1 MVTGL
6 LYMIKKIMSNN
17 VENSTSNYHKLSIQI
32 SLNGLS
38 FCILDTIG
46 NKIEKSERVQF
57 PKKYSPFEVQNKLKE
72 TLEKHKVGDTSYN
85 EVVVVHRNNF
95 FSLVPNA
102 IFDKNE
108 LASYLKFNAK
118 ILSNDHISY
127 DEIESYDMIN
137 VYVPFVNINS
147 YIYNLFGEFEYL
159 HSGTVMIQSLLS
171 AYNNGNETVCYAH
184 ISEQQL
190 DITVISKKKLVLY
203 NSFNFLSEEDF
214 IYYLLFVFEQLKLD
228 IESVK
233 LRLFGNIKE
242 SDEICNLCY
251 KHINNVSIYIP
262 TNNTFTLND
271 DTSDNTIDFT
281 VLNTL

>member
-6 LYMIKKIMSNN
+6 LYMIKKVMSNN
-17 VENSTSNYHKLSIQI
+17 VENSTLNYHKLSIQI

-46 NKIEKSERVQF
+46 NKIEKSERIQF
-57 PKKYSPFEVQNKLKE
+57 SKELSHFEVQKKLKE
-72 TLEKHKVGDTSYN
+72 VFEKHKVTDISYN
-85 EVVVVHRNNF
+85 EVIVIHRNNL
-95 FSLVPNA
+95 FSFIPSS

-108 LASYLKFNAK
+108 LLSYLKFNAK
-118 ILSNDHISY
+118 VLSNDHIAY

-137 VYVPFVNINS
+137 VYVPFVNIND
-147 YIYNLFGEFEYL
+147 YIHNLFGEFEYL

-171 AYNNGNETVCYAH
+171 VHSNGNETVCYAH

-203 NSFNFLSEEDF
+203 NSFNLFSKEDL
-214 IYYLLFVFEQLKLD
+214 IYYILFTFEQLKLD
-228 IESVK
+228 AESVE

-242 SDEICNLCY
+242 NDEIYDLCY
-251 KHINNVSIYIP
+251 RYINNVSTYIP
-262 TNNTFTLND
+262 TNNTVALNQY
-271 DTSDNTIDFT
+271 TRDNTIDFT
-281 VLNTL
+281 VLSTL

>member
-6 LYMIKKIMSNN
+6 LYMIKKVMSNN
-17 VENSTSNYHKLSIQI
+17 VENYTSNYHKLSIQI

-46 NKIEKSERVQF
+46 NRIEKSERVQF

-72 TLEKHKVGDTSYN
+72 VFEKHKVTDISYK
-85 EVVVVHRNNF
+85 EIVVIHRNIF

-108 LASYLKFNAK
+108 LPSYLKFNAK
-118 ILSNDHISY
+118 ILSNDDISY
-127 DEIESYDMIN
+127 DEIESYDMVN
-137 VYVPFVNINS
+137 VYVPFVNINN

-171 AYNNGNETVCYAH
+171 AYNNGTETVCYAH
-184 ISEQQL
+184 ILEQQL

-203 NSFNFLSEEDF
+203 NSFNFFSKEDF
-214 IYYLLFVFEQLKLD
+214 IYYLLFAFAQLKLD
-228 IESVK
+228 VESVK
-233 LRLFGNIKE
+233 LRLFGNVKE
-242 SDEICNLCY
+242 SDEIYDLCSE
-251 KHINNVSIYIP
+251 HINNVSIYIP
-262 TNNTFTLND
+262 ANNTVAIDD
-271 DTSDNTIDFT
+271 DTQDDTIDFT